1 MITPTTSSTGG
12 ASAGAGSTVQG
23 ATLGKDDFLKLLV
36 TQLRNQD
43 PLSPMDPE
51 QFAAQLA
58 QFSTVEQL
66 TQLNSTAD
74 TQTQALNMATTMSKT
89 AFSAALIGRQI
100 TAVGNQVNV
109 PASGQASVRVEVGG
123 AGGQGTL
130 RVLDKSGK
138 EVAKKDL
145 GLIGAGRQD
154 IDLPEGLPPGDY
166 TYEVKVTAADKPVAV
181 TPYTRGVVD
190 GVRFDS
196 SNGIVLRIGN
206 IDVPLDS
213 VEEIEPLK

>member
-1 MITPTTSSTGG
+1 MITPTTSSTSG
-12 ASAGAGSTVQG
+12 ASAGTGSTVQG

-36 TQLRNQD
+36 TQLQNQD

-66 TQLNSTAD
+66 TQLNTAAD
-74 TQTQALNMATTMSKT
+74 TQTQALNTATTMSKT

-100 TAVGNQVNV
+100 TAVGDQVNV
-109 PASGQASVRVEVGG
+109 PASGQASVHVEVGG
-123 AGGQGTL
+123 SGGQGTL

-145 GLIGAGRQD
+145 GLIGAGPQD
-154 IDLPEGLPPGDY
+154 IDLPAGVAPGDY
-166 TYEVKVTAADKPVAV
+166 TYEVKVTAADKPVTV
-181 TPYTRGVVD
+181 TTYTRGVVD
-190 GVRFDS
+190 GVRFDGN
-196 SNGIVLRIGN
+196 NGIVLRIGN
-206 IDVPLDS
+206 IDVSLDS